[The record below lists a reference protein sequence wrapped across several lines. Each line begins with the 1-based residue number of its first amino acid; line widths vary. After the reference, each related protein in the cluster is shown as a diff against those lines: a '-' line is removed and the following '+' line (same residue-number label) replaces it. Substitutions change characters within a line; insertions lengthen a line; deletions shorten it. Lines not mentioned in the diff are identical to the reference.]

1 MNANMQ
7 KNLFLK
13 ICVVAFA
20 TLLALFVAEFI
31 VRVATVYPN
40 TLDSNRVFDENVGF
54 RASQKIPEI
63 DSYGYRNRAGLGREW
78 IALGD
83 SQTFGNNVRSA
94 EAWPA
99 RLGKALGKDIYNLG
113 LGGYGLLSYHALLKR
128 ERHPET
134 KAAIVALYPT
144 NDFELFYAS
153 DADCL
158 ILNNPSTFW
167 QEERQKLNLEW
178 PAYPIGCLHNDYDD
192 QSGFYGRLKQ
202 RIALLALTHDGLAKI
217 AGFFGAQQRRKFPS
231 WNAPGDALT
240 FPDGVDPISRIRIE
254 KHERSVD
261 LEVPEVAAMWKNLP
275 VLLGSWKA
283 MAQEGLDVGIMVI
296 PSRERVIYEFFARQN
311 KLGELDPGF
320 VESLQKQIR
329 LEMEIRGLLET
340 VQLPFVFA
348 LEDTHRAHL
357 YGRQRNILTYP
368 RRNDGHPLSLGYAAY
383 ASAARRLVD
392 KMGLLQ

>member
-1 MNANMQ
+1 MKAGMQ

-13 ICVVAFA
+13 ICVVAVA
-20 TLLALFVAEFI
+20 TLFTLVTAEFI
-31 VRVATVYPN
+31 VRYATVYPN
-40 TLDSNRVFDENVGF
+40 TLASNRVFDENVGF

-63 DSYGYRNRAGLGREW
+63 DSHGYRNEAGIGREW

-99 RLGKALGKDIYNLG
+99 RLGKAIGKDVYNLG
-113 LGGYGLLSYHALLKR
+113 LGGYGLLSYHALLNL

-158 ILNNPSTFW
+158 ILNNPSAFW
-167 QEERQKLNLEW
+167 QEERERLNLEW
-178 PAYPIGCLHNDYDD
+178 PAYPVGCLHDDYDD
-192 QSGFYGRLKQ
+192 ESGIYHRLKQ
-202 RIALLALTHDGLAKI
+202 NIALLALTHDGLETI
-217 AGFFGAQQRRKFPS
+217 AGFLGRQQRRKFPS
-231 WNAPGDALT
+231 WSAPGEALT

-254 KHERSVD
+254 KHDRSID
-261 LEVPEVAAMWKNLP
+261 RQVPEVAAMWKNLRP
-275 VLLGSWKA
+275 LLESWKA
-283 MAQEGLDVGIMVI
+283 KAQDGLDVGVMVI
-296 PSRERVIYEFFARQN
+296 PSRERVIYEYFARQN
-311 KLGELDPGF
+311 SLGELDPGF
-320 VESLQKQIR
+320 VESLEKQVA
-329 LEMEIRGLLET
+329 LEAEIRSILEQ